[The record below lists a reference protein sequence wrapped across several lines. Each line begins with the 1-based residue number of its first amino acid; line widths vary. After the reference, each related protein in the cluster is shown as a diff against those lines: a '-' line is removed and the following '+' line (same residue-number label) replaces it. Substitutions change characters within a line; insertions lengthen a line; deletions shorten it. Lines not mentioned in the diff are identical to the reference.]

1 MDRFFYIAN
10 WKMNVTIKESE
21 DFFKDF
27 LSLYISSPNK
37 EVVFCPSF
45 TTLPSAIKSYIDI
58 DKISFGAQNVSNID
72 SGAYTGEISANML
85 SDLQVQYC
93 IVGHS
98 ERRQNYNESNKLI
111 NQKLKILINNNIVPI
126 LCVGESLGEREL
138 SQSDRVIS
146 SQLSQCLYGIEK
158 TNIIVAYE
166 PIWAIGSG
174 KSASAEDISNMN
186 NLIRNCMNK
195 LGYIND
201 QFYIL
206 YGGSVGIDNLLSIK
220 EASLL
225 DGFLIGGASLQAST
239 FWKIIDK

>member
-1 MDRFFYIAN
+1 
-10 WKMNVTIKESE
+10 MNFTVSESIE
-21 DFFKDF
+21 FSNNILKPISNFK
-27 LSLYISSPNK
+27 NK
-37 EVVFCPSF
+37 NFEVIICPSF
-45 TTLPSAIKSYIDI
+45 MSLPFNYQILSSLVK
-58 DKISFGAQNVSNID
+58 FGAQNISHNHGKNG
-72 SGAYTGEISANML
+72 SYTGEISANML

-126 LCVGESLGEREL
+126 LCVGESLGEKEL
-138 SQSDRVIS
+138 SQSDSVIS
-146 SQLSQCLYGIEK
+146 SQLSECLYGIEK

-174 KSASAEDISNMN
+174 KSASVEDISNMN